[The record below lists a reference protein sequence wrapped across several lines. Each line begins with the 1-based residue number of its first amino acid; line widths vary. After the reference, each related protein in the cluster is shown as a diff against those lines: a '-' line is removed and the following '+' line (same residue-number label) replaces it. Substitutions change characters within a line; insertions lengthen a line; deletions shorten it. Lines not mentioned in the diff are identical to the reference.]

1 MIVDFFRHGTGLSKG
16 CLDYM
21 LGEDRE
27 REHATVL
34 SGDVQLTAQLIDSS
48 PYSKKYTSGC
58 LSFYE
63 HDLTD
68 QDKQQIMQDFEKCLF
83 PGLDQDQ
90 YNILWIQHKD
100 KINQDTEQTRL
111 ELNFV
116 IPNVELS
123 TGKRLQPFYAPVDLD
138 RVDLFKQITNTK
150 HQLYDPDDPDHR
162 QLFLNKKNMPK
173 DVKDFKE
180 QLHQRIYRAIEKGDI
195 ADRTGLVSWLVSN
208 EIKVT
213 RQVKKSISIENPYE
227 DGKRPIRLEGEIY
240 EQSFRA
246 TGEYRQEVQQR
257 ISEYRGTTG
266 ERYRANLEDY
276 QAQLEHKSQ
285 YHSDRYPTIGR
296 ESRPEH
302 TEQLENSRETA
313 QPIRS
318 LADLEI
324 EPSTAT
330 QRADRECREP
340 STQSEPQKE
349 TFCFEYRID
358 FDRSYSDY
366 GDFLY
371 RVSQQKQIQRDSNPE
386 QRDRRKTS
394 DSRPLEQI
402 GGQFEH
408 QHMQTEQ
415 QQNPTLMYSNQ
426 HAGRDLEQWHIHD
439 SNGVLDND
447 RTRNTIIEDH
457 RRTTATI
464 TATTNAVAAATAD
477 FRRDAEQ
484 DYQSL
489 VSTVTD
495 NQQQSGRLTASTK
508 VISDNTEAISR
519 ARQKHSELYQPDQW
533 QSHGNKPNHGQ
544 QREQFENDFKLTS
557 VSVFRSRQSTAKLAE
572 NFSNIETIL
581 RKIAQQKLE
590 RQKVV
595 EQPRPKRDRG
605 MDFGM

>member
-27 REHATVL
+27 REHAKIL
-34 SGDVQLTAQLIDSS
+34 SGDVELIAQLIDSS
-48 PYSKKYTSGC
+48 PYTKKYTSGC

-63 HDLTD
+63 HDLTE
-68 QDKQQIMQDFEKCLF
+68 QDKQQIMQDFEQCLF

-90 YNILWIQHKD
+90 YNILWIQHQD

-123 TGKRLQPFYAPVDLD
+123 TGKRLQPFYAPVDLE
-138 RVDLFKQITNTK
+138 RVDLFKKISNTQY
-150 HQLYDPDDPDHR
+150 QLYDPDDPDHR

-180 QLHQRIYRAIEKGDI
+180 QLHQRIYRAIEQGDI
-195 ADRTGLVSWLVSN
+195 ADRAGLVSWLESN

-213 RQVKKSISIENPYE
+213 RQVKNSISIENPYE

-257 ISEYRGTTG
+257 ISKYRGTASD
-266 ERYRANLEDY
+266 RHQANLTDY
-276 QAQLEHKSQ
+276 QAQLDHKSQ

-296 ESRPEH
+296 ESRSEH

-324 EPSTAT
+324 EPFTAT
-330 QRADRECREP
+330 QRADRNCREP

-349 TFCFEYRID
+349 TFRFEYRID

-371 RVSQQKQIQRDSNPE
+371 RVSQQKQIQRDSKSE
-386 QRDRRKTS
+386 QRDRRETGN
-394 DSRPLEQI
+394 SRPSEQI
-402 GGQFEH
+402 GGEFEH

-415 QQNPTLMYSNQ
+415 QQSPTLMYSNQ

-447 RTRNTIIEDH
+447 RTRNTAIENH

-464 TATTNAVAAATAD
+464 AATTSAVTEATAG
-477 FRRDAEQ
+477 FRRNAEQ
-484 DYQSL
+484 DYSCL
-489 VSTVTD
+489 INAVTD

-508 VISDNTEAISR
+508 IISDNTGAISR
-519 ARQKHSELYQPDQW
+519 ARQKHSELYQSDQW
-533 QSHGNKPNHGQ
+533 QSHGNEPTHSQ
-544 QREQFENDFKLTS
+544 QREQFEDDFKLTS
-557 VSVFRSRQSTAKLAE
+557 VSVVRSRQSTAELTQ
-572 NFSNIETIL
+572 NFSNIETSL
-581 RKIAQQKLE
+581 REIAQQKLE
-590 RQKVV
+590 RQREV
-595 EQPRPKRDRG
+595 EQPRPKKDRG